1 MTDRDEI
8 RRRAVARAVRMGL
21 AAPEPSPETETETE
35 TPDVLPK
42 GLRDHPVALRAML
55 ATGRLDA
62 AQTAA
67 ARDHLAHLA
76 AEAREYQPIHHFPED
91 AA

>member
-21 AAPEPSPETETETE
+21 ATPEPAPETEQAEAE
-35 TPDVLPK
+35 LDVLPK

-55 ATGRLDA
+55 ATGRLDQ

-67 ARDHLAHLA
+67 ARDHLAHLDA
-76 AEAREYQPIHHFPED
+76 QAREYQPIHHFPGD

>member
-21 AAPEPSPETETETE
+21 ATPELTPETEPEAA
-35 TPDVLPK
+35 PDVLPK

-62 AQTAA
+62 AQTEA
-67 ARDHLAHLA
+67 ARAHLA
-76 AEAREYQPIHHFPED
+76 DLDAQAREYAPIHHFPED